1 MDSQVDEVL
10 GFVADSGLDKIS
22 AEILDKFAKL
32 KQKNY
37 DVYLNDAK
45 AYGEELSRREKDYN
59 SLVFKMRS
67 ELAKGGAK

>member
-1 MDSQVDEVL
+1 MDEVL

-22 AEILDKFAKL
+22 GEILDKFTRL

-45 AYGEELSRREKDYN
+45 AYGEELSRREREYN
-59 SLVFKMRS
+59 
-67 ELAKGGAK
+67 